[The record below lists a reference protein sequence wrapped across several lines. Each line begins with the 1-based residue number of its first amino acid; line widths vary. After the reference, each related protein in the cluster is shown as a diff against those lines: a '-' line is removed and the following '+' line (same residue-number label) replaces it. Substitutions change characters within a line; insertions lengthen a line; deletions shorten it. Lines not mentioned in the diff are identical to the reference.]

1 MKLTP
6 EQQAVLDGSKG
17 AVMAKVMKTLVMYGD
32 AFGAEKMVPVTST
45 YGHTVISFG
54 INAMKPVY
62 DLYDQLIEAGAF
74 SEQKF
79 TADPLP
85 LDKNVPSNP
94 LQDLVFHQFMY
105 KQQARYEAQLR
116 KLGILSDKD
125 YTCTCYLDEVGNKP
139 KQGEVL
145 SWAESS
151 AVVYANS
158 VLGARCNRNSGM
170 IELMGSIAGCVPYFG
185 FLTDDGR
192 KADWIV
198 EVRTTKK
205 PEPQLLGSAI
215 GMKVMEKVPYVKGLD
230 QWIGTEI
237 NEDAIAYLKDFG
249 AATAS
254 NGAVGLYH
262 IEHLTPEAVQQ
273 GEALIRDG
281 APVYVIDDAELQ
293 RVRESYPCVWK
304 NLNAKPKLCFMGCPH
319 MTLHQLIDTTER
331 VEASLS
337 AHGQRKVCIPTVFT
351 PAPMSESLFLLLT
364 AAALYFARTR
374 RPILGGLCGAY
385 AAFTRSLGLLL
396 FVPLLWELV
405 HDAVQRRRVDARQVV
420 GALLVPLGFAAY
432 CYINWRV
439 SGNPLQFLIYQR
451 EHWNQRTG
459 LFFSTAAYQTDYFL
473 RSLTTGGWRD
483 ALGLWLPN
491 LIACF
496 AALGLLAAAAPKLR
510 ASQTAWF
517 LAYYIVAV
525 GATWLLSAPR
535 YLLVLLPVPMAL
547 AQCTRA
553 RTAGRVLTALSAL
566 ASLGYLAAFALR
578 WQVW

>member
-1 MKLTP
+1 MR
-6 EQQAVLDGSKG
+6 A
-17 AVMAKVMKTLVMYGD
+17 
-32 AFGAEKMVPVTST
+32 
-45 YGHTVISFG
+45 
-54 INAMKPVY
+54 
-62 DLYDQLIEAGAF
+62 
-74 SEQKF
+74 
-79 TADPLP
+79 
-85 LDKNVPSNP
+85 
-94 LQDLVFHQFMY
+94 
-105 KQQARYEAQLR
+105 LR
-116 KLGILSDKD
+116 
-125 YTCTCYLDEVGNKP
+125 
-139 KQGEVL
+139 
-145 SWAESS
+145 
-151 AVVYANS
+151 
-158 VLGARCNRNSGM
+158 
-170 IELMGSIAGCVPYFG
+170 
-185 FLTDDGR
+185 FLT
-192 KADWIV
+192 
-198 EVRTTKK
+198 
-205 PEPQLLGSAI
+205 L
-215 GMKVMEKVPYVKGLD
+215 
-230 QWIGTEI
+230 
-237 NEDAIAYLKDFG
+237 
-249 AATAS
+249 
-254 NGAVGLYH
+254 
-262 IEHLTPEAVQQ
+262 
-273 GEALIRDG
+273 
-281 APVYVIDDAELQ
+281 APG
-293 RVRESYPCVWK
+293 
-304 NLNAKPKLCFMGCPH
+304 CFFF
-319 MTLHQLIDTTER
+319 
-331 VEASLS
+331 A
-337 AHGQRKVCIPTVFT
+337 
-351 PAPMSESLFLLLT
+351 APMSESLFLLLT
-364 AAALYFARTR
+364 AAALYLARTR

-385 AAFTRSLGLLL
+385 SAFTRSLGLLL

-439 SGNPLQFLIYQR
+439 SGNPFQFLIYQR

-535 YLLVLLPVPMAL
+535 YLLVLLPVPLAL